1 MTRQSQ
7 KTINASEE
15 KLIAMQETF
24 RTELPTLP
32 ENMVEHLARVASK
45 TDRTKGE
52 QEFIDIVYNNYYV
65 PFSEETTEEQTETET
80 ATEEAT
86 EETKE
91 TATEAETAT
100 EEDKELETII
110 AEHDN
115 FIPAYEVA
123 KVWGLN
129 PKKFWKKVYGMM
141 RQDEI
146 ICYRNQETYRY
157 TAAQLSYTDKQG
169 LFYLEFP
176 GYPTND
182 I

>member
-15 KLIAMQETF
+15 KLLALQETF
-24 RTELPTLP
+24 RTEFPTLP

-45 TDRTKGE
+45 TDRTEGE
-52 QEFIDIVYNNYYV
+52 QDFISRVYRYYT
-65 PFSEETTEEQTETET
+65 PFGEAATEEPTET
-80 ATEEAT
+80 AAEEA
-86 EETKE
+86 KE
-91 TATEAETAT
+91 TATETETTT
-100 EEDKELETII
+100 EEEKEIETII

-115 FIPAYEVA
+115 FVPAYKVA

-129 PKKFWKKVYGMM
+129 PKQFWKKVYGMM

-146 ICYRNQETYRY
+146 ICYRNQETHRY
-157 TAAQLSYTDKQG
+157 TPEQLSYTDKQG
-169 LFYLEFP
+169 FFYLEFP